1 MFLLK
6 CNKLTLGYNN
16 KDILHNFDYGIHSGE
31 YLCIIGRNGCGKTTF
46 LRGLAG
52 VLRPKSGKIELCDNL
67 RRNQIGYLPQITI
80 AQKDFPASVEEIVLS
95 AFQGKSLLLPFYG
108 SALRNRANEC
118 LALTQTENLRKACF
132 RELSGGQK
140 QRVLL
145 ARALCAAERLLL
157 LDEPVTGLDP
167 ESSQNMY
174 NIIKNLH
181 EQKKMTIVMVTHDVE
196 AATKYATRILNFNNL
211 TFPANEN
218 VMPDS
223 VPASPYTLKQIS
235 V

>member
-1 MFLLK
+1 MIK
-6 CNKLTLGYNN
+6 CLNLTLGYGN
-16 KDILHNFDYGIHSGE
+16 KNVVNSFNYEINAGD

-52 VLRPKSGKIELCDNL
+52 VLRPKAGKIELCDNL
-67 RRNQIGYLPQITI
+67 QRKQIGYLPQITI

-118 LALTQTENLRKACF
+118 LALTRTENLRKACF

-174 NIIKNLH
+174 NIIKDLH
-181 EQKKMTIVMVTHDVE
+181 EQKKMTIVMVSHDVE
-196 AATKYATRILNFNNL
+196 AAKKYATRILNFNEI
-211 TFPANEN
+211 A
-218 VMPDS
+218 
-223 VPASPYTLKQIS
+223 Q
-235 V
+235 

>member
-16 KDILHNFDYGIHSGE
+16 KDILHSFDYGIHSGE

-108 SALRNRANEC
+108 KALRKRANEC
-118 LALTQTENLRKACF
+118 LELTRTENLRKESF

-174 NIIKNLH
+174 NIIKDLH
-181 EQKKMTIVMVTHDVE
+181 ENKNMTIVMVTHDVE
-196 AATKYATRILNFNNL
+196 AARNNATRILNFNEL
-211 TFPANEN
+211 
-218 VMPDS
+218 V
-223 VPASPYTLKQIS
+223 Q
-235 V
+235 

>member
-1 MFLLK
+1 MIK
-6 CNKLTLGYNN
+6 CRNLTLGYGSKNIVN
-16 KDILHNFDYGIHSGE
+16 GFDYDINTGD

-52 VLRPKSGKIELCDNL
+52 VLRPKAGKIELRDNL
-67 RRNQIGYLPQITI
+67 TRKQIGYLPQITI

-95 AFQGKSLLLPFYG
+95 AFQGKSPLVPFYG
-108 SALRNRANEC
+108 SALRERASEC
-118 LALTQTENLRKACF
+118 LALTRTENLRKSCF

-167 ESSQNMY
+167 ESAQNMY
-174 NIIKNLH
+174 SIIKNLH
-181 EQKKMTIVMVTHDVE
+181 EQKNMTIVMVTHDVE
-196 AATKYATRILNFNNL
+196 SAQKYATRILDFNDI
-211 TFPANEN
+211 A
-218 VMPDS
+218 
-223 VPASPYTLKQIS
+223 Q
-235 V
+235 

>member
-1 MFLLK
+1 MNNNLNTNYISQTKSPLLK
-6 CNKLTLGYNN
+6 CSNITLGYGSKNIVNN
-16 KDILHNFDYGIHSGE
+16 FNYTIHSGD
-31 YLCIIGRNGCGKTTF
+31 YLSIIGRNGCGKTTF

-52 VLRPKSGKIELCDNL
+52 VLHPRAGKIELSSGL
-67 RRNQIGYLPQITI
+67 KRNQIGYLPQITVT
-80 AQKDFPASVEEIVLS
+80 QKDFPASVEEIVLS

-108 SALRNRANEC
+108 KALRKRADEC
-118 LALTQTENLRKACF
+118 LELTHATNLRKESF

-174 NIIKNLH
+174 NIIRDLH
-181 EQKKMTIVMVTHDVE
+181 ENKNMTIVMVTHDID
-196 AATKYATRILNFNNL
+196 AARNNSTRILNFN
-211 TFPANEN
+211 EI
-218 VMPDS
+218 M
-223 VPASPYTLKQIS
+223 Q
-235 V
+235 

>member
-16 KDILHNFDYGIHSGE
+16 KDILHSFDYGIHSGE

-95 AFQGKSLLLPFYG
+95 AFQGKNLLLPFYG
-108 SALRNRANEC
+108 KALRKRANEC
-118 LALTQTENLRKACF
+118 LELTRTENLRKESF

-174 NIIKNLH
+174 NIIKDLH
-181 EQKKMTIVMVTHDVE
+181 ENKNMTIVMVTHDVE
-196 AATKYATRILNFNNL
+196 AARNNSTRVLNFN
-211 TFPANEN
+211 EI
-218 VMPDS
+218 V
-223 VPASPYTLKQIS
+223 Q
-235 V
+235 

>member
-16 KDILHNFDYGIHSGE
+16 KDILHSFDYGIHSGE

-108 SALRNRANEC
+108 KALRKRASEC
-118 LALTQTENLRKACF
+118 LELTRTENLRKESF

-167 ESSQNMY
+167 ESSRNMY
-174 NIIKNLH
+174 SIIKDLH
-181 EQKKMTIVMVTHDVE
+181 EQKKMTIVMVSHDVE
-196 AATKYATRILNFNNL
+196 AAKKYATRILNFNEI
-211 TFPANEN
+211 A
-218 VMPDS
+218 
-223 VPASPYTLKQIS
+223 Q
-235 V
+235 